1 MKQVALKILV
11 CLVALA
17 SGFANANCVTDTAQA
32 DFQAGTPSNLDLT
45 SSFGNV
51 ILASSS
57 SGSGNVDQQNL
68 TNSGYGDIFN
78 NSQWIAQTFKAGS
91 SGSLTR
97 VDVDLGCAFCSGT
110 PPSMIVSIRATSGGQ
125 PSGSDLASA
134 TIPTI
139 NSGGVAAFYTATFAA
154 PATVSAGTTYAIILR
169 ASTAYTSGKTIL
181 IDSALN
187 GSQGNDSYAG
197 GALFISTSS
206 GSSWSAR
213 VLSDGKGVDG
223 VFKTYVGG
231 GGGSGYVAAGDLISS
246 VKDSAPPSGSTPTW
260 TTLSWTSTLP
270 TNTALKFQAAAS
282 NVSSGPFTFV
292 GPDGTSA
299 TFFTASSADLSRF
312 NGNRYLKYRA
322 FLSTGTSTS
331 TPVLSEATACYSSAS
346 TATSSDVS
354 ITVDDG
360 ATTEV
365 PGTTV
370 VYTIVASNAGPDA
383 VSRATVADTFQ
394 APLTSCSWTCTAS
407 AGGTCQA
414 SGIGNINDTAVS
426 LAVGATATYKATCTL
441 PTSATGSVSDTATIT
456 DPSGVTD
463 ANTGNNSDTDADT
476 LTPQVDLAVTINDG
490 ATSQTAGLGATYNI
504 LVSNSGPSDAP
515 NSTVTDNFP
524 STLTC
529 TWTCSGTSG
538 GTCPASGS
546 GNIGAAVNLPKGSR
560 VNLIATCSIASSA
573 SGTLSD
579 TVSASPANGV
589 TDTGTGNNA
598 ATDSDSIVVKPDVKL
613 TMTDNQDMVQ
623 IGDTVDYVME
633 VKNLGPSDAAVNL
646 TDNLPAQLSTKASW
660 VCTGA
665 GGASCI
671 KGQGGTMN
679 TNATIPAGG
688 TATYVYSSTV
698 ISDDAGNSF
707 TNVAVAHVN
716 NGSDPNGANNSASDT
731 DIIVVFN
738 SGFEGSAAAAM
749 QTTAATGGAS
759 MTAQFG
765 VDAGLLNQLET
776 IPVTVVSGQSS
787 SGAKLFDLQLMRLG
801 SDVMMRSYVRIDGTI
816 YGDVSPWEVVD
827 LGQGQLYVQWQSA
840 TSAGDDGFLRAGSV
854 TNPLLLSANNAQE
867 NLAQTK
873 VRVENDIPWLV
884 FEGQ

>member
-1 MKQVALKILV
+1 MKQVALKVLV
-11 CLVALA
+11 CFLAVA
-17 SGFANANCVTDTAQA
+17 SGLANANCVTDTAQA
-32 DFQAGTPSNLDLT
+32 DFQAGTASNVDLT

-51 ILASSS
+51 ILASSTS
-57 SGSGNVDQQNL
+57 GSGSGNVDQQNL

-110 PPSMIVSIRATSGGQ
+110 PPSMIVSIRATSGGL
-125 PSGSDLASA
+125 PSGGDLASA

-139 NSGGVAAFYTATFAA
+139 NSGGVAAFYTATFAT
-154 PATVSAGTTYAIILR
+154 PATVSSGTTYAIILR
-169 ASTAYTSGKTIL
+169 AATAFTSGKTIM

-206 GSSWSAR
+206 GSSWNAR
-213 VLSDGKGVDG
+213 VLSDGKGIDG

-231 GGGSGYVAAGDLISS
+231 GGSSGYVAAGDLISS

-260 TTLSWTSTLP
+260 TTLSWTSTVP

-282 NVSSGPFTFV
+282 NVSTGPFNFV

-331 TPVLSEATACYSSAS
+331 TPVLSEATACYSSVS
-346 TATSSDVS
+346 T
-354 ITVDDG
+354 
-360 ATTEV
+360 
-365 PGTTV
+365 
-370 VYTIVASNAGPDA
+370 
-383 VSRATVADTFQ
+383 
-394 APLTSCSWTCTAS
+394 
-407 AGGTCQA
+407 
-414 SGIGNINDTAVS
+414 
-426 LAVGATATYKATCTL
+426 
-441 PTSATGSVSDTATIT
+441 
-456 DPSGVTD
+456 
-463 ANTGNNSDTDADT
+463 
-476 LTPQVDLAVTINDG
+476 TPQVDLAVTINDG
-490 ATSQTAGLGATYNI
+490 AASQTAGLNATYNI

-515 NSTVTDNFP
+515 NSIVTDNFP
-524 STLTC
+524 SNVTC

-538 GTCPASGS
+538 GSCPASGS
-546 GNIGAAVNLPKGSR
+546 GNIAATVNLPKSSS

-579 TVSASPANGV
+579 TVSVSPANGV
-589 TDTGTGNNA
+589 IDTNTGNNA

-623 IGDTVDYVME
+623 IGDPVDYIME

-665 GGASCI
+665 GGASCV
-671 KGQGGTMN
+671 KGQGSAMN

-698 ISDDAGNSF
+698 ASDDAGNSF

-716 NGSDPNGANNSASDT
+716 NGTDPNGANNSASDT
-731 DIIVVFN
+731 DIVVVFN
-738 SGFEGSAAAAM
+738 SGFEGSVAAAM
-749 QTTAATGGAS
+749 QTTAASGGAS

-765 VDAGLLNQLET
+765 VDAGLLNQLDT
-776 IPVTVVSGQSS
+776 IPVTVVSGQSG

-801 SDVMMRSYVRIDGTI
+801 SDVLMRSYVPIDGTI
-816 YGDVSPWEVVD
+816 YGDVSPWETVD

-840 TSAGDDGFLRAGSV
+840 TSAGDDGFLRAGSLN
-854 TNPLLLSANNAQE
+854 NPVLLSANNEQQA
-867 NLAQTK
+867 LAQTK